1 MVLVTITAPIR
12 DNKAATSTP
21 VNIAVVHATQ
31 SARGDTM
38 RTRPKMVR
46 RILGTVHITTVL
58 LALLIQAMIK

>member
-1 MVLVTITAPIR
+1 
-12 DNKAATSTP
+12 
-21 VNIAVVHATQ
+21 
-31 SARGDTM
+31 M